1 MLATLEPTQEEIE
14 QTYWEDIQD
23 DITFGDHHYIPKTE
37 EKMVSLYASPK
48 NNKKRKQVLQA
59 EPTLTKEPPI

>member
-1 MLATLEPTQEEIE
+1 MLATLKPTQEEIE

-23 DITFGDHHYIPKTE
+23 DITIGDHHYILKTE
-37 EKMVSLYASPK
+37 EKMVSLDASPK
-48 NNKKRKQVLQA
+48 NNKKRKQVLQT